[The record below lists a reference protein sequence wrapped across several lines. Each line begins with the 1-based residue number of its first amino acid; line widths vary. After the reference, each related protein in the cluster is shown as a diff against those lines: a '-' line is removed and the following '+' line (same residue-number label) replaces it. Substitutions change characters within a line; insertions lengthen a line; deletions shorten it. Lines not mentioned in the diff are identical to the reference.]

1 MTVDTAWIFDIDG
14 VVTNPTKKKV
24 KKLQILDHIAKRL
37 QQGEPVIFNT
47 GRSLPWTIDRVIN
60 QLLERVNDKRVLENL
75 FAAGEK
81 GGTWLTFGQDG
92 KIQQHKDGSIS
103 IPSSLQQ
110 KIKDLIEQ
118 RYSHSMFY
126 DETKQTMISIEMH
139 DNYDLKKY
147 KKDQEFLKNELKN
160 LLREYDPKKRLKLD
174 PTTIAIDIEDK
185 HVGKGFALERI
196 LNWLKQK
203 KTKPKKFTAIGDS
216 KGDIKMAEKLHE
228 KKLPFEFIF
237 VGSKSEL
244 RGIKSN
250 FPATYTQKRFDE
262 GTLEYLNSI

>member
-47 GRSLPWTIDRVIN
+47 GRSLPWTI
-60 QLLERVNDKRVLENL
+60 ERVNDKRVLENL

-110 KIKDLIEQ
+110 K
-118 RYSHSMFY
+118 
-126 DETKQTMISIEMH
+126 
-139 DNYDLKKY
+139 
-147 KKDQEFLKNELKN
+147 
-160 LLREYDPKKRLKLD
+160 
-174 PTTIAIDIEDK
+174 
-185 HVGKGFALERI
+185 
-196 LNWLKQK
+196 
-203 KTKPKKFTAIGDS
+203 
-216 KGDIKMAEKLHE
+216 
-228 KKLPFEFIF
+228 
-237 VGSKSEL
+237 
-244 RGIKSN
+244 
-250 FPATYTQKRFDE
+250 
-262 GTLEYLNSI
+262 